1 MLIHIIKI
9 LLSGILCSFYMFPVE
24 FKFFPGINTKMI
36 MAGVSLF
43 ILATQLARGRSAKI
57 DKSFFVLSVIAVLVS
72 LICYAAVTINGTND
86 YTYATYIVSMW
97 VWLGGAYTA
106 TSLLK
111 KVHGYLSVRLVCNY
125 FIAVCVAQCIIA
137 LAIDY
142 SPALKD
148 FVNNLVIGFDFV
160 GMDILGNAE
169 RLYGIGAALDVAGTR
184 FSSALIMIAV
194 IVLNLDKD
202 GGWEILP
209 LYLLAFI
216 AIAVWGNMIA
226 RTTTVGLILAIIY
239 WVVAPQSFAP
249 AGKRKL
255 LIWLGV
261 LLLVLTPY
269 MVYMYYVSPD
279 FKSQISFAFE
289 GFFSLAES
297 GKWDVSSNNNLLS
310 MIVFPE
316 SLKTWLIGDGY
327 IENPRVTDPYYVG
340 PHYRGYYMGT
350 DVGYLR
356 FIFYFGIFG
365 LLLFMYFFYK
375 TASVCANRFQRY
387 GLMFWIIL
395 VANYIIWMKVAT
407 DLFVIFALFLCISQE
422 DNDEYEKIYE
432 NPISDPLDI

>member
-1 MLIHIIKI
+1 MLIYIIKI
-9 LLSGILCSFYMFPVE
+9 LLSGIICSFYMFPVE
-24 FKFFPGINTKMI
+24 FKFFPGINTKMM
-36 MAGVSLF
+36 MAGVSLL
-43 ILATQLARGRSAKI
+43 ILAVQLARRRSAKI
-57 DKSFFVLSVIAVLVS
+57 DKSFFVLSVIALLVS

-106 TSLLK
+106 TVLLK

-125 FIAVCVAQCIIA
+125 FIAICVTQCIIA
-137 LAIDY
+137 LAIYY
-142 SPALKD
+142 SPVLKD
-148 FVNNLVIGFDFV
+148 LVNSMIVGFDFV

-194 IVLNLDKD
+194 ITLNLDEDREKL
-202 GGWEILP
+202 LP

-226 RTTTVGLILAIIY
+226 RTTTVGLLLAIIY
-239 WVVAPQSFAP
+239 WVLAPRSFASS
-249 AGKRKL
+249 GKRKL

-261 LLLVLTPY
+261 LLLLLIPY

-297 GKWDVSSNNNLLS
+297 GKWDVSSNNNLLN
-310 MIVFPE
+310 MIIFPE

-327 IENPRVTDPYYVG
+327 IENPRVTDPYYIG

-356 FIFYFGIFG
+356 FIFYFGILG
-365 LLLFMYFFYK
+365 LLMFMYLFFK
-375 TASVCANRFQRY
+375 TAGICANRFQRY
-387 GLMFWIIL
+387 RWMFWMIL
-395 VANYIIWMKVAT
+395 LANYIIWLKVAT
-407 DLFVIFALFLCISQE
+407 DLFVVFALFLCISQE
-422 DNDEYEKIYE
+422 DNDEYEKSYE
-432 NPISDPLDI
+432 NSISDPLDI

>member
-142 SPALKD
+142 SPVLKD

-194 IVLNLDKD
+194 LVLNLDKD
-202 GGWEILP
+202 GGKILP

-226 RTTTVGLILAIIY
+226 RTTTVGLLLAIIY

-249 AGKRKL
+249 AGKQKL

-261 LLLVLTPY
+261 LLLVLIPY

-297 GKWDVSSNNNLLS
+297 GKWDVSSNNNLLR

-375 TASVCANRFQRY
+375 TASICANRFQRY
-387 GLMFWIIL
+387 RLMFWIIL

-422 DNDEYEKIYE
+422 DNDEYEKTYE

>member
-97 VWLGGAYTA
+97 VWLGGAYTI

-111 KVHGYLSVRLVCNY
+111 KGHGCLSVRLVCNY
-125 FIAVCVAQCIIA
+125 FIVVCVAQCIIA
-137 LAIDY
+137 LVIDY
-142 SPALKD
+142 SPGLKN
-148 FVNNLVIGFDFV
+148 FVDGLIIGFDFV

-194 IVLNLDKD
+194 ITLNLNEDR
-202 GGWEILP
+202 ERRLLP
-209 LYLLAFI
+209 LYLLAFV
-216 AIAVWGNMIA
+216 AIAVLGNMIA
-226 RTTTVGLILAIIY
+226 RTTTVGMLLAIMC
-239 WVVAPQSFAP
+239 WFLAPQSLAP
-249 AGKRKL
+249 EGKRKIFMWLGILLLL
-255 LIWLGV
+255 LI
-261 LLLVLTPY
+261 PY
-269 MVYMYYVSPD
+269 MIYMYYISPD

-289 GFFSLAES
+289 GFFSLAEN
-297 GKWDVSSNNNLLS
+297 GKWDVSSNNNLLG

-340 PHYRGYYMGT
+340 THYSGYYMGT
-350 DVGYLR
+350 DIGYLR
-356 FIFYFGIFG
+356 FIFYFGILG
-365 LLLFMYFFYK
+365 LLVFMYLFFK
-375 TASVCANRFQRY
+375 TAGICANRFQRY
-387 GLMFWIIL
+387 RLMFWMIL
-395 VANYIIWMKVAT
+395 LANYIIWLKVAT
-407 DLFVIFALFLCISQE
+407 DLFVVFALFLCISQE
-422 DNDEYEKIYE
+422 DNDEYEKSYE
-432 NPISDPLDI
+432 NSMSDPLDI